1 MVDLEGA
8 GGAGKPLFFL
18 SGPSPLP
25 SGHSTVAINH
35 TTAQRFG
42 LPGTFH
48 RTCGMHHLP
57 ETGTLNL
64 TPHALHLALLRIPPA
79 LCSKPQLPH
88 LKNSVSGLHNDED
101 QMRFDTPWL

>member
-1 MVDLEGA
+1 MVDLEGG
-8 GGAGKPLFFL
+8 GGAGKPLSFL
-18 SGPSPLP
+18 SGPSLLP

-48 RTCGMHHLP
+48 RACGMHLLP

-64 TPHALHLALLRIPPA
+64 TPHALHLALLRIPSA
-79 LCSKPQLPH
+79 LCSKPQFPH
-88 LKNSVSGLHNDED
+88 LSMKQDGPQHA
-101 QMRFDTPWL
+101 

>member
-1 MVDLEGA
+1 MLDLEGG

-18 SGPSPLP
+18 FGPSLLP

-42 LPGTFH
+42 LPGTLH
-48 RTCGMHHLP
+48 QLCGMHLLL

-88 LKNSVSGLHNDED
+88 LSMKQDGSHHA
-101 QMRFDTPWL
+101 